1 MEQDCVVLDAP
12 HTLPPA
18 TDHVLCLPFPVENF
32 SQRVSLIREMR
43 NAETK
48 EKSQRRPTNN
58 YIVIQD
64 SQRLVLSQGL

>member
-1 MEQDCVVLDAP
+1 MVLA
-12 HTLPPA
+12 L
-18 TDHVLCLPFPVENF
+18 LPFPLPAFCVVENF